1 MDDPLSPLYQRLQ
14 GAQAHADR
22 PFLTLSYAQ
31 SLDGSIAITAGAQ
44 TDISAP
50 ESLEMTH
57 RLRAIHDGILVGIGT
72 VLADDPQLTVRQVAG
87 DNPTPIILDTHLRT
101 PLNARIMYD
110 KTPIIFHGSQAPI
123 DRRAAL
129 RAQGAETIEIPLER
143 EGRLDGQAALS
154 CLHDLGFELVM
165 VEGGAAVISYVLA
178 SALADMLI
186 LTIAPFLLGGL
197 RALDAGT
204 SRSGLPALGQL
215 HWQPLGRD
223 LIAWAD
229 LVKISP

>member
-1 MDDPLSPLYQRLQ
+1 MGDPLSSLYRRLQ
-14 GAQAHADR
+14 EAKVPGDR

-31 SLDGSIAITAGAQ
+31 SLDGSIAITAGTQ

-50 ESLEMTH
+50 ESLQMTH

-72 VLADDPQLTVRQVAG
+72 VLADDPQLTVRQVSG
-87 DNPTPIILDTHLRT
+87 SNPTPIILDTHLRT
-101 PLNARIMYD
+101 PPESRILHD
-110 KTPIIFHGSQAPI
+110 EPPIIFHGSSAP
-123 DRRAAL
+123 DERKDAL
-129 RAQGAETIEIPLER
+129 RSLGAETIEIPIER
-143 EGRLDGQAALS
+143 EGRLDGRAAMLA
-154 CLHDLGFELVM
+154 LHDLGIERVM

-178 SALADMLI
+178 SDLADMLI

-204 SRSGLPALGQL
+204 NRSGLPALGQL

-223 LIAWAD
+223 LIAWAE
-229 LVKISP
+229 LVKISA